1 MGSLTDPPENWCWVT
16 LVTKPSYLPGVI
28 VLAHTLDQHQSKYP
42 LLVQY
47 TDSLGDKALAALQ
60 EEAEIYGRMK
70 LERVSLLLPKKD
82 QENTGSVAERFKDT
96 FTKLRAF
103 EVYNLGFTRAV
114 FLDADMAVFQNPDDI
129 FECKLPGRDWIG
141 ANHACVCNLDND
153 PWAPSEWHKGN
164 CAYTPLN
171 HPDDVASAVSSESR
185 PTYHLLNSGMFL
197 FYPSEQLWTR
207 MLHFF
212 NVSSQL
218 KNYQF
223 PDQDFL
229 AAFFRG
235 KWHPLSWKYNAL
247 KTMRYWHPRIWSD
260 DKLIVLHYI
269 VDKPWER
276 QVSQDGVAGHLGR
289 DGETHQWWWK
299 LYREWRTQ
307 RKDMQQKGMGKGMAV
322 LTVDELVDTEE
333 PFTKKIPLPQ
343 DVGRP
348 EDVLPYP

>member
-1 MGSLTDPPENWCWVT
+1 MAILTVSPEKRCWVT
-16 LVTKPSYLPGVI
+16 LVTKPSYLPGVV
-28 VLAHTLDQHQSKYP
+28 VLAHTLDQHKSSYP

-47 TDSLGDKALAALQ
+47 SDSLGDKALSVLQ
-60 EEAEIYGRMK
+60 EEAKSSGRIQ
-70 LERVSLLLPKKD
+70 LQRVPLLLPRKD

-103 EVYNLGFTRAV
+103 EIYKLGFTEAV
-114 FLDADMAVFQNPDDI
+114 FLDADMAIFQNPDDI
-129 FECKLPGRDWIG
+129 FECSLPGREWIG
-141 ANHACVCNLDND
+141 ANHACVCNLDSD

-171 HPDDVASAVSSESR
+171 LPDEVAPAMTFESR

-197 FYPSEQLWTR
+197 FYPSEQLWDR
-207 MLHFF
+207 MLRFF
-212 NVSSQL
+212 NSSDEL

-229 AAFFRG
+229 ADFFRG

-247 KTMRYWHPRIWSD
+247 KTMRYWHPRMWSD
-260 DKLIVLHYI
+260 DTLVILHYI

-276 QVSQDGVAGHLGR
+276 QLSQDGLAGHLGR
-289 DGETHQWWWK
+289 DGDTHQWWWDM
-299 LYREWRTQ
+299 YHEWRQQ
-307 RKDMQQKGMGKGMAV
+307 RQRIDPNGIGVVTME
-322 LTVDELVDTEE
+322 ELVDTEE
-333 PFTKKIPLPQ
+333 PFTKMVPLPQ

>member
-1 MGSLTDPPENWCWVT
+1 MGSLTSAPEKRCWVT
-16 LVTKPSYLPGVI
+16 LVTKPTYLPGVI
-28 VLAHTLDQHQSKYP
+28 VLAHTLDKHKSNYP

-60 EEAEIYGRMK
+60 EEAENYGRIQ
-70 LERVSLLLPKKD
+70 LERVPLLLPRKD

-103 EVYNLGFTRAV
+103 EIYKLGFTRAV
-114 FLDADMAVFQNPDDI
+114 FLDADMAVFQNSDDI
-129 FECKLPGRDWIG
+129 FEFKLPARDWIG
-141 ANHACVCNLDND
+141 ANHACVCNLDRD
-153 PWAPSEWHKGN
+153 PWAPSEWNKGN

-171 HPDDVASAVSSESR
+171 QPDEVAPEITSKCR

-197 FYPSEQLWTR
+197 FDPSEQLWSR
-207 MLHFF
+207 MLRFF
-212 NVSSQL
+212 NASDQL

-229 AAFFRG
+229 AEFFCG

-260 DKLIVLHYI
+260 DNLVVLHYI

-276 QVSQDGVAGHLGR
+276 QVSLDGVAGHLGR
-289 DGETHQWWWK
+289 DGETHQWWWNIF
-299 LYREWRTQ
+299 REWRTHRQ
-307 RKDMQQKGMGKGMAV
+307 EMQPEGIGLV
-322 LTVDELVDTEE
+322 TVDELVDTEA
-333 PFTKKIPLPQ
+333 PFTEKTPLPQ
-343 DVGRP
+343 DVGKP
-348 EDVLPYP
+348 QDVLPYP